1 MKNSDK
7 KTLFTMLLMLLEGIL
22 NIGKKHVENIDKE

>member
-1 MKNSDK
+1 MKDTDK
-7 KTLFTMLLMLLEGIL
+7 KTLFTMLLMLIEGIL